1 MVLAR
6 FVLQLGCIR
15 EYRARSR
22 GQLKLLVRLKAD
34 QGQDFSLCSV
44 SNRITDHGRT
54 SKQEGVRLVPRRPH
68 VT

>member
-1 MVLAR
+1 
-6 FVLQLGCIR
+6 
-15 EYRARSR
+15 
-22 GQLKLLVRLKAD
+22 LKLLVRLKAD

-54 SKQEGVRLVPRRPH
+54 SKQAGVRLVPRRPH

>member
-34 QGQDFSLCSV
+34 SVCSV

-54 SKQEGVRLVPRRPH
+54 SKQAGVRLVPRRPH